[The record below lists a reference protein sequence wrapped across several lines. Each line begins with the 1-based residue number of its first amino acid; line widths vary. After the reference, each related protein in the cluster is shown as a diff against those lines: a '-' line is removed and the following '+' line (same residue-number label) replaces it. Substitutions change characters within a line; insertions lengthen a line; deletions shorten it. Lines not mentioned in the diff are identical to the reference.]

1 MPLTVVLAEDSP
13 LMRDGLVGVLTRF
26 GHQVLAAVGDADALL
41 TAVREIGPDIV
52 VTDVRMP
59 PDNTDD
65 GLRAAIALR
74 RERPTLPVLVL
85 SQYIEQSYAAHLLDL
100 GSDSGIGYLL
110 KDRVSAVTEFVDAVT
125 QVAAGATVVDPE
137 VVRQLLNRRH
147 DPLRRLTPREREVL
161 ALMAEGHANAEIARE
176 LYVTEAAVNKH
187 ISGILQK
194 LGLRLDGQGHR
205 RVLAV
210 LTYLRA

>member
-1 MPLTVVLAEDSP
+1 MLGLARLDAEPGSP
-13 LMRDGLVGVLTRF
+13 LAGQLVNAQEQVTLAVDELRELSRGVHPKALTDH
-26 GHQVLAAVGDADALL
+26 GLAA
-41 TAVREIGPDIV
+41 AVENLATRSV
-52 VTDVRMP
+52 
-59 PDNTDD
+59 
-65 GLRAAIALR
+65 
-74 RERPTLPVLVL
+74 LPVTADIRLPR
-85 SQYIEQSYAAHLLDL
+85 
-100 GSDSGIGYLL
+100 
-110 KDRVSAVTEFVDAVT
+110 RVPVSVETTAYFVIAEALANTTKHSHATQARVFVDAVT
-125 QVAAGATVVDPE
+125 HVAAGATVVDPE

-187 ISGILQK
+187 VSGILQK
-194 LGLRLDGQGHR
+194 LELRLDGQGHR